1 MGGYTVLLTISFLLL
16 ISMSLKATKK
26 RIYKGFTK
34 RQKGIREKRYW
45 KKKKNKKNNFEKN
58 ILPVPFHFI
67 KKTVIFVKIKF
78 LFVCAVSL

>member
-1 MGGYTVLLTISFLLL
+1 MGGYTVLLRISFLLL

-45 KKKKNKKNNFEKN
+45 KKKKNKKNNFEKKHS
-58 ILPVPFHFI
+58 PR
-67 KKTVIFVKIKF
+67 
-78 LFVCAVSL
+78 AVSFHKKNGYICEN